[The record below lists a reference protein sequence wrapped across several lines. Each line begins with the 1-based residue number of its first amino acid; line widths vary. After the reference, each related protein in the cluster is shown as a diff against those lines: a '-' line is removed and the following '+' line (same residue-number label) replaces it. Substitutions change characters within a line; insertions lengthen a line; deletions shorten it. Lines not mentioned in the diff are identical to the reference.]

1 MVLQKFKHN
10 FLKIISM
17 TILSFI
23 NIFWGDKYAL
33 YVLGDMLYIF
43 PDNDTYAIFKE
54 GCLPF

>member
-23 NIFWGDKYAL
+23 NIFWGDKYAIYL
-33 YVLGDMLYIF
+33 LGDMYIF